1 MGTYWISTQE
11 FDNKNIKNRSMKY
24 NITSWS
30 KSDYKGLFQML
41 FYIAITA
48 GFTFC
53 GMHKYC

>member
-11 FDNKNIKNRSMKY
+11 FDNKNMKNRTMNY
-24 NITSWS
+24 NITLWS
-30 KSDYKGLFQML
+30 KSDYKELFQML

-48 GFTFC
+48 GFTFG